1 VSAMGEGPFADVERV
16 SRPAARAEDLLV
28 EQVNDETV
36 VYDRRTN
43 DAHCLTPLAAAVF
56 AHCDGETPTD
66 RIATLASERLGEP
79 VDETGVANALAQLG
93 ERDLLV
99 VSASGNGLSRR
110 QMIGKSAVAAGTL
123 AGASLITSIAAPTAL
138 AADSKI
144 PPGCTGCGKNSDCAS
159 NHCCQSNAGKTCSQT
174 CCVGNN
180 NSCHVCTVSG
190 TTTCTVTP
198 ADIGTGC
205 PTSCPGGAA
214 ICCTNTAPC

>member
-1 VSAMGEGPFADVERV
+1 MGEGLSAGSVHPT
-16 SRPAARAEDLLV
+16 ARSGDLLV

-56 AHCDGETPTD
+56 AHCDGETGVD
-66 RIATLASERLGEP
+66 RIATLASDRLGEP

-99 VSASGNGLSRR
+99 VSGSNGLSRR

-123 AGASLITSIAAPTAL
+123 AGATLITSIVAPTAL

-144 PPGCTGCGKNSDCAS
+144 PPGCTGCTKNSDCAS

-190 TTTCTVTP
+190 STSCTVTP

-214 ICCTNTAPC
+214 ICCAATAPC

>member
-1 VSAMGEGPFADVERV
+1 MSVKGEGVI
-16 SRPAARAEDLLV
+16 ARFEHPVARSGDLLV

-56 AHCDGETPTD
+56 AHCNGETSID
-66 RIATLASERLGEP
+66 RLATLASERLGEP
-79 VDETGVANALAQLG
+79 VDETGVLNALAQLE
-93 ERDLLV
+93 ERDLLAIP
-99 VSASGNGLSRR
+99 ASNGNGLSRR
-110 QMIGKSAVAAGTL
+110 QMIGKGAAAAGAL
-123 AGASLITSIAAPTAL
+123 AGASLITSIAAPTAF

-144 PPGCTGCGKNSDCAS
+144 PPGCTGCGKNSDCSS

-180 NSCHVCTVSG
+180 NSCHVCTISG

-198 ADIGTGC
+198 SDIGTGC

-214 ICCTNTAPC
+214 ICCTNVAPC